1 MNWSDEWR
9 KLVLGSSLKKR
20 EDPFTS
26 REFIEWYEL
35 QLEHNKYPGV
45 LLEKVRRQLG
55 RNSTVLD
62 IGSGTEAFTIP
73 LAKGSKMQKSR
84 IKEGKTGIYRRTEL
98 EKAVEFH
105 GHLCPPIV
113 FGMRASQLG
122 LERLRVERPENE
134 EIVAVIENNSC
145 MVDAIQSASG
155 CTLGKGN
162 LILKNYEKM
171 AVVFINRA
179 NGEAIRLIVK
189 KKVMED
195 LMNSDFG
202 RARREGHL
210 PHEEMMKMAKEVSQQ
225 MMELSDEELF
235 DTKKVQTET
244 PRFARIFRLAKCSV
258 CDEYFGETFGRVKDK
273 EIVCIPCFEE
283 AK

>member
-1 MNWSDEWR
+1 
-9 KLVLGSSLKKR
+9 
-20 EDPFTS
+20 
-26 REFIEWYEL
+26 
-35 QLEHNKYPGV
+35 
-45 LLEKVRRQLG
+45 
-55 RNSTVLD
+55 
-62 IGSGTEAFTIP
+62 
-73 LAKGSKMQKSR
+73 MQKSR

-98 EKAVEFH
+98 EEAVEFH

-113 FGMRASQLG
+113 FGVRASQLG
-122 LERLRVERPENE
+122 LERLRAERPEDE
-134 EIVAVIENNSC
+134 EIVAVIENDSC
-145 MVDAIQSASG
+145 MVDAVQSASG

-162 LILKNYEKM
+162 LILKNYGKM

-258 CDEYFGETFGRVKDK
+258 CDEYFGEAFGRVKDE